1 MDERNPTVARPAGLR
16 PAEPVQ
22 PAERV
27 QPPPTRPAESGR
39 LLRATRSAELLAP
52 VGDGAALR
60 AALATGADAVY
71 LGLDRWSA
79 RAFAGNFT
87 GHELVAAIERAHLYG
102 ARAHLALN
110 TLLKEDELRP
120 ALAALQGPYE
130 AGLDA
135 LIVADLGFA
144 ALVRETY
151 PDLDLHASTQ
161 LNTHS
166 SHQLAAL
173 AGQGFRRAILARELS
188 LAEIERLDAHGLE
201 LEVFVHGALCYGYS
215 GLCLFSSMV
224 GGRSGNRGRCSQA
237 CRMRYRLLVGE
248 AGSELSRLLSTN
260 DLAAIAVLPQLLRA
274 GVASFKIEGRMKD
287 AAYVATATAVYRQ
300 ALDAALADPAHYEVR
315 DEWLRR
321 LEQSFSRGFTNAHLE
336 GDHAHVRSRGR
347 SGHRGVA
354 VGRVESMDEER
365 GLVTIHL
372 TAQLHDNDVVS
383 IYTPVGQTEPVR
395 VGAVRVVASGR
406 SRSFDVAGAEG
417 KAAARGSVTER
428 QRARHRVADEAAASA
443 SPLREADAGEL
454 GDHVTLQLTERVAV
468 KDRLFRLSSGEID
481 AFAQA
486 AVAGRL
492 LLRPLR
498 LRARLEGA
506 IGQPARLTVA
516 PAPAPTVAS
525 SASSTHASVASPPA
539 SLAVDRWWDDSKARF
554 TVSVDGVEPLRTA
567 RTAPLNAEKARAALG
582 ALGGTPYELAE
593 LDFAVNE
600 SAFMAVGALKDLR
613 RRALAQLD
621 QLRLAARRRPAL
633 QPTLASK
640 SAALTVTAADDHQP
654 ASATASSAAAMS
666 RPVAACSVKTRETV
680 SPFARSVAGGFQTIV
695 RLTSDDH
702 PPAAPGVAGWCLELA
717 GDESAAALERAIER
731 LRAAGGEVRCRP
743 PVILFDSDE
752 AWWQAAAQLP
762 WDAVYARHL
771 SHLRAS
777 APVILEYPLQG
788 LNAEVARRLRPRA
801 VVASP
806 EASLEE
812 LAQLTVMLAD
822 LDPPTVVEVVA
833 FTRQE
838 LLVTRDRLGVA
849 EGLVGD
855 QAPRCEV
862 LVGDQRSTAEKLP
875 GDQVPGDAE
884 ASQSLSLVDS
894 KGFVFRAVVS
904 ARGSSIANA
913 RVTNLAPHLGDLA
926 GAGVAVA
933 IVDFGDMNAAE
944 RDAFAAHGVVA
955 LAAFA
960 DRERSTSGHLFRG
973 VA

>member
-1 MDERNPTVARPAGLR
+1 MDERNPAGARPAGLG
-16 PAEPVQ
+16 PAEPTRLAE
-22 PAERV
+22 PA
-27 QPPPTRPAESGR
+27 RPMMPMGP
-39 LLRATRSAELLAP
+39 AELLAP

-166 SHQLAAL
+166 SEQLAAL

-215 GLCLFSSMV
+215 GLCLFSSMI

-248 AGSELSRLLSTN
+248 TGTELSRLLSTS

-300 ALDAALADPAHYEVR
+300 ALDAALADPEHYEVR

-372 TAQLHDNDVVS
+372 TAPLHDNDVVS

-395 VGAVRVVASGR
+395 VGAVRVAAPGHHRRSGAS
-406 SRSFDVAGAEG
+406 GAEG
-417 KAAARGSVTER
+417 KAM
-428 QRARHRVADEAAASA
+428 ASG
-443 SPLREADAGEL
+443 SPLVGADADEL
-454 GDHVTLQLTERVAV
+454 GDHVILQLTERVAV

-492 LLRPLR
+492 RLRPLR

-506 IGQPARLTVA
+506 VGEPARLTVA
-516 PAPAPTVAS
+516 PTSAPTVAS
-525 SASSTHASVASPPA
+525 TASPTA
-539 SLAVDRWWDDSKARF
+539 SLAVDRWWGDSAVYL
-554 TVSVDGVEPLRTA
+554 TVSVDGAEPLRSA
-567 RTAPLNAEKARAALG
+567 RTAPLNAEKAGAALG

-593 LDFAVNE
+593 LDFAVAG
-600 SAFMAVGALKDLR
+600 SAFMAVGALRDLR
-613 RRALAQLD
+613 RRALAELD
-621 QLRLAARRRPAL
+621 QRRLAARRRPAL
-633 QPTLASK
+633 QPTPAS
-640 SAALTVTAADDHQP
+640 QP
-654 ASATASSAAAMS
+654 AAVVVAVADEQRPAPTAVSSAAS
-666 RPVAACSVKTRETV
+666 VNRPAAACSIKTRETV
-680 SPFARSVAGGFQTIV
+680 SPFARSVAGGFQAIV
-695 RLTSDDH
+695 RLVADE
-702 PPAAPGVAGWCLELA
+702 PAPAAPGVIGWCLELA
-717 GDESAAALERAIER
+717 GDESAAILERTITR
-731 LRAAGGEVRCRP
+731 LHATGGEVRCRP

-752 AWWQAAAQLP
+752 VWWQATAQLP

-771 SHLRAS
+771 SHLRAP
-777 APVILEYPLQG
+777 APIILEYPLQG

-812 LAQLTVMLAD
+812 LTQLTMVLAD
-822 LDPPTVVEVVA
+822 LNQPMAVEVVA
-833 FTRQE
+833 FARQE

-849 EGLVGD
+849 EGLVSD
-855 QAPRCEV
+855 RP
-862 LVGDQRSTAEKLP
+862 
-875 GDQVPGDAE
+875 PGDAE
-884 ASQSLSLVDS
+884 ESQSLSLVDS

-944 RDAFAAHGVVA
+944 RDAFAAHGVA
-955 LAAFA
+955 GLAAFA